1 MATRHDP
8 SLLFTQE
15 EGWLQLG
22 GIQALV
28 RLPLDQI
35 RADRRRGL
43 KAAMFIAGYRGS
55 PVGGLD
61 QAYIA
66 QHKLL
71 AAHDIVFC
79 NGLNEDLA
87 ATAVWGTQMLH
98 SVGKQKFD
106 AVLGTWYGKA
116 PGVDRSGDA
125 LKHGNYTGI
134 QKNGGGARDLRRRS
148 VLQVVVAHQPIRAG
162 TVALGHSVD
171 LSRQSAGHP
180 RLRPARLHAVARFGL
195 LDRTQDRHQRR
206 RRHGQRGS
214 LAGPRQADHSGGRAR
229 RQAVRAAHEPRHE
242 RARRRAGD
250 GVHAVQRAPRDG
262 PPLRARQQPQSR
274 SDRQSVGVA
283 RHHHGGQDVPRPA
296 PGVHGDGHAD
306 RRRHPSRRHS
316 PAQDGHAV
324 PDGAARSCA
333 TSRKGWRRSS

>member
-61 QAYIA
+61 QAFLA

-71 AAHDIVFC
+71 ASHDIVFS

-106 AVLGTWYGKA
+106 ARARHVVRQGAGRGPQRRCAEARQLHAASRRTAACSRSSATTRRCKSSSLTSQSE
-116 PGVDRSGDA
+116 PG
-125 LKHGNYTGI
+125 LWHWGI
-134 QKNGGGARDLRRRS
+134 PSIYPG
-148 VLQVVVAHQPIRAG
+148 QP
-162 TVALGHSVD
+162 
-171 LSRQSAGHP
+171 AGHP
-180 RLRPARLHAVARFGL
+180 RLRPARLHAVARF
-195 LDRTQDRHQRR
+195 
-206 RRHGQRGS
+206 
-214 LAGPRQADHSGGRAR
+214 
-229 RQAVRAAHEPRHE
+229 RAA
-242 RARRRAGD
+242 GS
-250 GVHAVQRAPRDG
+250 G
-262 PPLRARQQPQSR
+262 SR
-274 SDRQSVGVA
+274 SSPTSPTA
-283 RHHHGGQDVPRPA
+283 PA
-296 PGVHGDGHAD
+296 APK
-306 RRRHPSRRHS
+306 SRRTAS
-316 PAQDGHAV
+316 SRSFRWSSSTAS
-324 PDGAARSCA
+324 RSCR
-333 TSRKGWRRSS
+333 T